1 MKDLS
6 LLWVTI
12 GPGRGRFNGR
22 EAEPKF
28 LARPLDRSACF
39 EAIEGGIAERLVSK
53 ANVILINRY
62 KNFVSSQGQKLII
75 C

>member
-12 GPGRGRFNGR
+12 DPGGGRFDGR
-22 EAEPKF
+22 EAEHKF

-39 EAIEGGIAERLVSK
+39 EAIEGGIGEGLVSK

-62 KNFVSSQGQKLII
+62 KNFFSSQGRKLII

>member
-12 GPGRGRFNGR
+12 GPGRGGFDGR
-22 EAEPKF
+22 EAEPKL

-39 EAIEGGIAERLVSK
+39 EAIEGGIGERLVSK

-62 KNFVSSQGQKLII
+62 KNFVSSQGLKLII